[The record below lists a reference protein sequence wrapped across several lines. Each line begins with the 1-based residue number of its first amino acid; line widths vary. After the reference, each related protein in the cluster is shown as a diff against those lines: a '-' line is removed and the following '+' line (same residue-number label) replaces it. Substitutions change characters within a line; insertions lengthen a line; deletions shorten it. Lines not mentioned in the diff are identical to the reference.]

1 VALKIDLALAEYR
14 EKYLNIN
21 DIKELIGNF
30 QGVLEDAFEKGYQ
43 AAQQEINEA
52 EKTPTNTTKVQI
64 CPCCEGTGK
73 VDSGKNEFEYEACLT
88 CNGTGKL

>member
-1 VALKIDLALAEYR
+1 MALKIDLALAEYR

-52 EKTPTNTTKVQI
+52 EKTPTNTTKEATETPW
-64 CPCCEGTGK
+64 PCK
-73 VDSGKNEFEYEACLT
+73 FSDSLVCAAKSCSDTNCDIYEPA
-88 CNGTGKL
+88 